1 MGTSSWQRYF
11 KNDGFFNSSFMILIS
26 KYLVPLG
33 YVGMTLFPFVIL
45 KKRSLKE
52 NTYFVNHENIHLKQQ
67 IELLIVPFF
76 VWYGFEFFVRLIQY
90 KKWQLAYRNISFERE
105 AYASE
110 QNLEYLRSRR
120 FWGFW
125 KYL

>member
-1 MGTSSWQRYF
+1 
-11 KNDGFFNSSFMILIS
+11 MILIS
-26 KYLVPLG
+26 KYLVPRG

-52 NTYFVNHENIHLKQQ
+52 DRFLINHENIHLKQQ

-76 VWYGFEFFVRLIQY
+76 LWYGLEFLVRLIQY

-105 AYASE
+105 AYTNE
-110 QNLEYLRSRR
+110 QNLGYLRSRK

-125 KYL
+125 RYL